1 MANRCSYCVSFSFS
15 FGPLHLF
22 VLVAETTGKRG
33 STRICLLRKKKKK
46 ISLFLFSGSAMRL
59 FVRVVSEPSYYH
71 IKMTP
76 YLPSFIDE

>member
-33 STRICLLRKKKKK
+33 STRICLLRKKKKR
-46 ISLFLFSGSAMRL
+46 FLFFCFLGPR
-59 FVRVVSEPSYYH
+59 
-71 IKMTP
+71 
-76 YLPSFIDE
+76 